1 MPFKFMKLQ
10 RAAHS
15 TKLQCLF
22 LSSVEIK
29 QSYGEILWLS
39 IPTVFRHVGK
49 HPLATFQNQ
58 LHVVHMTPQ
67 SSSGSGCGWIEGPSF
82 NQHSVSHTS
91 HYSSCLKSVRLTFW
105 ITNWKIRQF
114 SKDPSELFKDISTS
128 VHHKSEICG
137 WTHKTFRNLPPLY
150 QFPLFFS

>member
-15 TKLQCLF
+15 TRLQCLF
-22 LSSVEIK
+22 LSRVEIK

-39 IPTVFRHVGK
+39 IPTVFRHMGK
-49 HPLATFQNQ
+49 PSGDIPEPTARCPHDSS
-58 LHVVHMTPQ
+58 
-67 SSSGSGCGWIEGPSF
+67 SSSGRGCGWIEGPSF
-82 NQHSVSHTS
+82 NQHSMSHTS

-114 SKDPSELFKDISTS
+114 SKDPSELFKEISTS

-137 WTHKTFRNLPPLY
+137 WTHKAFRNLPPLY